1 MHTGWFHTGLFLVHI
16 LLKFIFCLLIVICH
30 VKSRQQNKTFLSD
43 FTYVKSQTI
52 RIPNNCQPMLGL
64 GELGLGWGLGSW
76 NVLDRAQLGVGKIGW
91 ELKRTSTKE
100 KVGIGMENNCR
111 EIGIG
116 GIGNRNQ
123 WVLQW

>member
-1 MHTGWFHTGLFLVHI
+1 
-16 LLKFIFCLLIVICH
+16 
-30 VKSRQQNKTFLSD
+30 
-43 FTYVKSQTI
+43 
-52 RIPNNCQPMLGL
+52 MLGL

-76 NVLDRAQLGVGKIGW
+76 NGLDRAQLGVGKIGW
-91 ELKRTSTKE
+91 ELEWISTKE